1 METEKKINILY
12 VDDESHNLYVFKA
25 SFRFDYHVF
34 IASSPDE
41 GLKILSEQEIHV
53 LITDQRM
60 PEKTGVEF
68 LASILDQFPDPIR
81 ILLTGYSDIGA
92 VIDAVNKGQIFQYLS
107 KPWDEKQLREVIEKA
122 YELYVSRK
130 QNQIMVDNL
139 LKTNEQLEF
148 HLRQS
153 LLS

>member
-1 METEKKINILY
+1 MKSENRINVLY

-25 SFRFDYHVF
+25 NFRLDYNVF
-34 IASSPDE
+34 IAASASE
-41 GLKILSEQEIHV
+41 GLQILHQQEIHV
-53 LITDQRM
+53 IITDQRM
-60 PEKTGVEF
+60 PETTGVEF
-68 LASILDQFPDPIR
+68 LASIIPNFPDPIR

-107 KPWDEKQLREVIEKA
+107 KPWEEKHLRDVIEKA
-122 YELYVSRK
+122 YQLYTARQEEQKKVESLEK
-130 QNQIMVDNL
+130 ANG
-139 LKTNEQLEF
+139 QLEF